1 MLHFSG
7 SPDLILLYV
16 LFHQL
21 WSYAALFRVTWSHP
35 TVCSVSPTLELCCTF
50 QGHLISSCCMFCFTN
65 SGVMLHFS
73 GSPDLIPL
81 YVLFHQLWS
90 YAALFRVTWSHPAV
104 CSVSPT
110 LELCCTFQGHLIS
123 SRCMFCFT
131 NSGVMLHFSGS
142 PDLILLYVLFHQLW
156 SYAALFRVT
165 WSHPAVCSVSP
176 TLELCCT
183 FQGHLISSR
192 CMFCFTNSG
201 VMLHFSGSPDLIL
214 LYVLFHQLWSYAA
227 LFRVTW
233 SHPAVCSV
241 SPTLDLCCTF
251 QGHLISSR
259 CMFCFTNSGVM
270 LHFSGSPDLIL
281 LYVLFHQL
289 WSYAA
294 LFRVTWSHPA
304 VCSVS
309 PTLELCCTFQGHL
322 ISSCCMFCFTNS
334 GVMLH
339 FSGSPDLILLYVL
352 FHQHWSYAALFRVTW
367 SHPAVC
373 SVSPTLEL
381 CCTFQG
387 HLISSRCM
395 FCFTNSGIMLHFSG
409 SPDLIPLYV
418 LFHQLWSYA
427 ALFRVTWSHPAVC
440 SVSPTLELCCTFQGH
455 LISHCMFCFTNSGV
469 MLHFSGSPDIPL
481 YVLFHQLWSYAALF
495 RVTWYP
501 TVCSV
506 SPTLELCCTFQGHLI
521 SHCMFCFTNSGVML
535 HFSGSPDIPL
545 YVLFHQ
551 LCSSANTWC
560 LYLPSAHLKTSGRH
574 ASFYSAP
581 LLWNNLPYSLQHFF
595 LNITSRS
602 IVSPLDSECLAC
614 VHVSVWFCVCVCVC
628 ACMRVLKVMK
638 KISNEVL

>member
-35 TVCSVSPTLELCCTF
+35 AVCCFTRVELCCTF
-50 QGHLISSCCMFCFTN
+50 QSHLISSHCMLFYQLWNYAALFRVTWSHPTVMFCFTN
-65 SGVMLHFS
+65 SEIMLHFS

-142 PDLILLYVLFHQLW
+142 PDLILLYVPFHQLW

-201 VMLHFSGSPDLIL
+201 VMLHFSGSPDLIP

-233 SHPAVCSV
+233 SHP
-241 SPTLDLCCTF
+241 T
-251 QGHLISSR
+251 
-259 CMFCFTNSGVM
+259 
-270 LHFSGSPDLIL
+270 
-281 LYVLFHQL
+281 
-289 WSYAA
+289 
-294 LFRVTWSHPA
+294 

-339 FSGSPDLILLYVL
+339 FSGSPD
-352 FHQHWSYAALFRVTW
+352 
-367 SHPAVC
+367 
-373 SVSPTLEL
+373 
-381 CCTFQG
+381 
-387 HLISSRCM
+387 
-395 FCFTNSGIMLHFSG
+395 
-409 SPDLIPLYV
+409 
-418 LFHQLWSYA
+418 
-427 ALFRVTWSHPAVC
+427 
-440 SVSPTLELCCTFQGH
+440 
-455 LISHCMFCFTNSGV
+455 
-469 MLHFSGSPDIPL
+469 
-481 YVLFHQLWSYAALF
+481 
-495 RVTWYP
+495 
-501 TVCSV
+501 
-506 SPTLELCCTFQGHLI
+506 
-521 SHCMFCFTNSGVML
+521 
-535 HFSGSPDIPL
+535 IPL

-560 LYLPSAHLKTSGRH
+560 LHLPSAHLKTSGRH

-614 VHVSVWFCVCVCVC
+614 VHVSGWFCVCVCVC
-628 ACMRVLKVMK
+628 VCTCMRVLKVMK